1 MTLLLTLR
9 LIKSL
14 SKSRVHQQVFWLNCM
29 LRLEIQFPSVN
40 HFSESMLMPANL
52 RELEVSQL
60 RKKKSLNLQI
70 LLSLNN
76 HQLNSQLNR
85 LLNRP
90 KSRLLNL
97 LTKAN
102 RALLPLNLQF
112 SLAKERKPESLCR
125 DWDKEFH
132 KDSKILKTPMLYWQL
147 SKKLICTRPASL
159 ERYFSVEVGTWRGFL
174 EKIRCQARIYVFL
187 PQSSHPCSSGVSHR
201 QLCHRRKRNH
211 QEKLY
216 RYLSCSCNS
225 HWTLGA
231 SSQKLPSHEIPRLRA
246 GMV

>member
-1 MTLLLTLR
+1 
-9 LIKSL
+9 
-14 SKSRVHQQVFWLNCM
+14 
-29 LRLEIQFPSVN
+29 
-40 HFSESMLMPANL
+40 MPANL

-125 DWDKEFH
+125 D
-132 KDSKILKTPMLYWQL
+132 
-147 SKKLICTRPASL
+147 
-159 ERYFSVEVGTWRGFL
+159 
-174 EKIRCQARIYVFL
+174 
-187 PQSSHPCSSGVSHR
+187 
-201 QLCHRRKRNH
+201 
-211 QEKLY
+211 
-216 RYLSCSCNS
+216 
-225 HWTLGA
+225 
-231 SSQKLPSHEIPRLRA
+231 
-246 GMV
+246 